1 MDWPMIVERNR
12 ERLLLAIAPLLAV
25 LGFDQRRREEVP
37 RHFHARSSALL
48 RPAES
53 AVRRLIIIAAI
64 GIVVKLRLGASRAFP
79 AGLAQRLKMALER
92 RGALP
97 GLCLIDP
104 LKRFAP
110 ADFGWAQEWSEDWG
124 KEQVV
129 CRAFRF
135 PACID
140 PVFPQAVPVPNR
152 NDPIDTTVLLRR
164 IRSLKEALD
173 NLPRHAKRLAR
184 WKAKGELPRQPG
196 MPHRPGRLSPFRPG
210 PAPGKHLHE
219 ERGIDAI
226 LGDCHYFARK
236 AWDGHV
242 VSLSS
247 RRVQREAPPPLPLPT
262 RGRGSRALACPPPPC
277 GGRRRARPVARPGQ
291 QGWGRLAP
299 NFAGAR
305 GDETVA
311 LRK

>member
-12 ERLLLAIAPLLAV
+12 ERLLIAIAPLLAV

-37 RHFHARSSALL
+37 RHFHRALIALL

-64 GIVVKLRLGASRAFP
+64 GIVVKLRIGASRAFP
-79 AGLAQRLKMALER
+79 AGLAERLKKALEEER
-92 RGALP
+92 FPAFPLV
-97 GLCLIDP
+97 DP

-110 ADFGWAQEWSEDWG
+110 ADFGWEQEWSEDWG

-129 CRAFRF
+129 PRISVPGLF
-135 PACID
+135 D
-140 PVFPQAVPVPNR
+140 PVFPQAVPIPNR
-152 NDPIDTTVLLRR
+152 DDPIDTTSLLRR

-173 NLPRHAKRLAR
+173 NLPRHARRLAR

-196 MPHRPGRLSPFRPG
+196 APHRPGRLSPFRPG
-210 PAPGKHLHE
+210 LAPGKHLHE

-236 AWDGHV
+236 AWDDT
-242 VSLSS
+242 S
-247 RRVQREAPPPLPLPT
+247 
-262 RGRGSRALACPPPPC
+262 
-277 GGRRRARPVARPGQ
+277 
-291 QGWGRLAP
+291 
-299 NFAGAR
+299 
-305 GDETVA
+305 
-311 LRK
+311 

>member
-25 LGFDQRRREEVP
+25 LGFDQRRRGEVP
-37 RHFHARSSALL
+37 RHFHSFLISLL

-53 AVRRLIIIAAI
+53 AMRRLIIIAAI
-64 GIVVKLRLGASRAFP
+64 GIVVKLRIGASRAFP
-79 AGLAQRLKMALER
+79 AGLAERLKKALEEER
-92 RGALP
+92 FPAFPLV
-97 GLCLIDP
+97 DP

-129 CRAFRF
+129 PRISVPGLF
-135 PACID
+135 D
-140 PVFPQAVPVPNR
+140 PVFPQAVPIPNR
-152 NDPIDTTVLLRR
+152 DDPIDTTSLLRR

-173 NLPRHAKRLAR
+173 NLPRHARRLAR

-196 MPHRPGRLSPFRPG
+196 APHRPGRLSPFRPG

-219 ERGIDAI
+219 ERGIDVI

-236 AWDGHV
+236 AWDDT
-242 VSLSS
+242 S
-247 RRVQREAPPPLPLPT
+247 
-262 RGRGSRALACPPPPC
+262 
-277 GGRRRARPVARPGQ
+277 
-291 QGWGRLAP
+291 
-299 NFAGAR
+299 
-305 GDETVA
+305 
-311 LRK
+311 